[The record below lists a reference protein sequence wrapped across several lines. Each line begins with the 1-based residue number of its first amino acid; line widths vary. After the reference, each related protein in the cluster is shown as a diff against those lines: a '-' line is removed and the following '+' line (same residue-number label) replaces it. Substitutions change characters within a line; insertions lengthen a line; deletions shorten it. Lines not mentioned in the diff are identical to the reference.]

1 MSTSIPPPQA
11 FLAAAGL
18 GTRVVVRYR
27 IEGGMTD
34 ALGELVAR
42 TGGECTVRTRTTD
55 VVIPLSLVVAAK
67 QVPPAPPRRA
77 PRATPGGHALP

>member
-1 MSTSIPPPQA
+1 MPPRSPLPQA

-34 ALGELVAR
+34 ALGELVER
-42 TGGECTVRTRTTD
+42 TDTECTVRTRRTD
-55 VVIPLSLVVAAK
+55 VVIPLVLVVAAK
-67 QVPPAPPRRA
+67 EVPPPPPRRG
-77 PRATPGGHALP
+77 PRIPPGGHALP

>member
-1 MSTSIPPPQA
+1 MPLPQA
-11 FLAAAGL
+11 FLAAAEL

-27 IEGGMTD
+27 VEGGLTD

-42 TGGECTVRTRTTD
+42 TDGECTIRTRRSD

-67 QVPPAPPRRA
+67 QVPPPPPRRT
-77 PRATPGGHALP
+77 PREPY

>member
-1 MSTSIPPPQA
+1 MKGVTFDLPPPQQ
-11 FLAAAGL
+11 FLAAAPL

-42 TGGECTVRTRTTD
+42 TEGGCTVRTRRTD
-55 VVIPLSLVVAAK
+55 VVIPLPLVVAAK
-67 QVPPAPPRRA
+67 SVPPPPPRRA
-77 PRATPGGHALP
+77 PRTAP

>member
-1 MSTSIPPPQA
+1 MPPPQA
-11 FLAAAGL
+11 FLAAAEL

-42 TGGECTVRTRTTD
+42 TDSECTVRTRRTD
-55 VVIPLSLVVAAK
+55 VVIPLALVAAAK
-67 QVPPAPPRRA
+67 AVPPPPPRRA
-77 PRATPGGHALP
+77 PRTQY